1 MIEQYRDKLRQ
12 LCLQECAKRGVGRQ
26 LKNEAQAMLEQIEQ
40 ITIKEM
46 EELREE
52 IAQLKEKIEDKQNG
66 QNS

>member
-26 LKNEAQAMLEQIEQ
+26 LKNEAQSMMEQIEQ
-40 ITIKEM
+40 ITLKEM

-52 IAQLKEKIEDKQNG
+52 IARLKEKIEEKV
-66 QNS
+66 

>member
-26 LKNEAQAMLEQIEQ
+26 LKNEAQSMLEQIEQ
-40 ITIKEM
+40 ITLKEM

-52 IAQLKEKIEDKQNG
+52 IAQLKEQLEEKK
-66 QNS
+66 SV